1 MSSNALHAVPDSTA
15 VSDYGIDA
23 DRGQDPESLLA
34 LARRRFAG
42 RYPIDPFGADPQLM
56 DLLAP
61 PFRAAVRVQV
71 EQGHRLPDV
80 GGALLVSN
88 RGLGL
93 LEPAA
98 LVVAVRE
105 ATGRRVRI
113 IGAPEVPVLGPI
125 IRKLGAV
132 RGRPDDVASLLRA
145 GHLAAAPLAPTWL
158 RPGAG
163 EPPRALLAAV
173 LGFPVIPVAV
183 LPGGPAGLPVRPW
196 RVIFGQI
203 VETETDAA
211 PRDAL
216 VAAELA
222 ERVRD
227 AVGALL
233 VRA

>member
-1 MSSNALHAVPDSTA
+1 MTALAPVGDSTA
-15 VSDYGIDA
+15 VTDYGIDP
-23 DRGQDPESLLA
+23 DRGQAPESLPSL
-34 LARRRFAG
+34 LRRRLDG

-61 PFRAAVRVQV
+61 PVRAAVRVDV
-71 EQGHRLPDV
+71 AQGHRLPEA

-88 RGLGL
+88 RGLGII
-93 LEPAA
+93 EPAA
-98 LVVAVRE
+98 LVVAVRQE
-105 ATGRRVRI
+105 TGRRLRV
-113 IGAPEVPVLGPI
+113 IGAPEVPILGPVV
-125 IRKLGAV
+125 RKLGAV

-145 GHLAAAPLAPTWL
+145 GHLAAAPLAPTWV
-158 RPGAG
+158 RSGAG

-183 LPGGPAGLPVRPW
+183 VPGGPAGLPVRPW

-203 VETETDAA
+203 VETDTDAA

-227 AVGALL
+227 AVGGLL
-233 VRA
+233 ARA

>member
-1 MSSNALHAVPDSTA
+1 MTALEPVPETM
-15 VSDYGIDA
+15 VSDYGIDT
-23 DRGQDPESLLA
+23 DRGQEPESLFSLV
-34 LARRRFAG
+34 RRRFSG
-42 RYPIDPFGADPQLM
+42 QYPIDPFGADPLIM
-56 DLLAP
+56 DLTALP
-61 PFRAAVRVQV
+61 VRMAVRVQV

-88 RGLGL
+88 RGLGI
-93 LEPAA
+93 LEPVV

-105 ATGRRVRI
+105 ATGRRLRV
-113 IGAPEVPVLGPI
+113 IGAPETPVLGPI

-145 GHLAAAPLAPTWL
+145 GHLAAVPLAPTWL
-158 RPGAG
+158 RSGAG

-183 LPGGPAGLPVRPW
+183 LPGGPAGLPLRPW
-196 RVIFGQI
+196 RVIVGQT

-227 AVGALL
+227 AVGRLL
-233 VRA
+233 ARSS